1 MRKCFVLMLG
11 LILSMSV
18 FNAEAQ
24 VGYVE
29 ETIVRPQ
36 PQVERQLF
44 CGSKDRPVRIASF
57 VNYPPFG
64 WREYVKEGANT
75 NVAYRGIGVEI
86 FKRFAQEFDI
96 RYSFVD
102 ALNNDEVKMGLY
114 SGAIDLLLTDY
125 YDTNTYNKIRTFYPG
140 YISNPVVIVMRK
152 PSPNEKQAPRFEK
165 FADLS
170 GKKGYIRV
178 EEGIAPFVY
187 PQLPSDVNIKKITG
201 VRRAFKDLLN
211 KQVDFLIMSQYAFEA
226 EKRRFKISDYVE
238 VTSKPLVAPFIF
250 VSYAQDNACAYY
262 IKSAFE
268 AKLKDYAQDE
278 KTLKMILSSQLRDW
292 ENEFINEKSLMFDT
306 DVSEEDADTTSDF
319 NAWVKQQK
327 QSAQTVMDNV
337 KAAQQSHEQASQ

>member
-1 MRKCFVLMLG
+1 MRKCFILMLG
-11 LILSMSV
+11 LILSMSA
-18 FNAEAQ
+18 FDAMAQ
-24 VGYVE
+24 TSYVE

-36 PQVERQLF
+36 AQVERKLF

-64 WREYVKEGANT
+64 WREYVKEGANSYA
-75 NVAYRGIGVEI
+75 VYRGVGVEI
-86 FKRFAQEFDI
+86 FKRFAEEFDI
-96 RYSFVD
+96 QYSFVD

-125 YDTNTYNKIRTFYPG
+125 YDTNAYNKIRTLYPG
-140 YISNPVVIVMRK
+140 YMSNPVVIVMRK
-152 PSPNEKQAPRFEK
+152 PSPDEKEPPRFK
-165 FADLS
+165 NFADLS

-238 VTSKPLVAPFIF
+238 TTSKPLVSPFIF
-250 VSYAQDNACAYY
+250 ISYAQDNACAYY
-262 IKSAFE
+262 IKNALE
-268 AKLKDYAQDE
+268 AKLKDYAQNE
-278 KTLKMILSSQLRDW
+278 KMLKMILSSQLRDW
-292 ENEFINEKSLMFDT
+292 ENEFINEKSLMFET
-306 DVSEEDADTTSDF
+306 DISEEADTTSDF

-337 KAAQQSHEQASQ
+337 SAAQQSHEQVSQ